1 MPTISN
7 LSAGLKLSSS
17 GNQNALGELV
27 LTSNPIFNTA
37 YASGGTSAPV
47 FANVANATLTAGQ
60 AAVFTVNP
68 GAQAAG
74 TIGVI
79 IAGKAIELFV
89 EYNSLNQFR
98 FNVVASSVTPVANG
112 SPAVASAWYPVGTEH
127 TVGVSYTNAGIVTMV
142 VDGDFASSAY
152 VDPTTMTSSNTGLA
166 IGSYT
171 GSATNSA
178 GGGATFNGF
187 VGQVINFNG
196 PLSPT
201 ELAAITADPNGTAG
215 SLAGTVTPATNGHI
229 ETALSYRG
237 QSAAVPSLQTINGV
251 QTLAKTIGTNYFQEA
266 APPTINASLVAG
278 VNTLTVSTITGWT
291 GANDGVGNVRVGDFV
306 TGTGIPDGN
315 YVVAVPSATS
325 IQLRMPTNAA
335 LTTGGVISV
344 YHPEAIIRSEIASS
358 TSPSVSTTI
367 FNTTSVPTAAQLGL
381 PTNTTLQAGEI
392 ILKLDSI
399 AGVKGGELVAGG
411 GLPGGYIVYAT
422 GILGSTDSVI
432 ITPAGGAAATS
443 AVTSGS
449 QLNFVDPNARD
460 AQSITIQSTNTAAGS
475 VGYVAGDS
483 IQITAASGAGTT
495 VTKTYVVQASD
506 IQSTPALTNAK
517 IASSIVSTNP
527 TIGLYALAQ
536 NTLPNTNQIVMAPTL
551 TTSPSLATSNAALA
565 TTSAANTTFI
575 LPAVVVKSINSA
587 QLNENNVLDAVNF
600 ASVTAGTLAAST
612 FTLTS
617 SAGST
622 VNLANSV
629 GDTLLTPNGAINPGS
644 STYSGSVS
652 STTATPVLKG
662 PIYSELV
669 SYTSGSTPVGVYDL
683 FLNPTFVSGPLRS
696 LGFTLTASSTSP
708 SGKIVSLAPSV
719 VGSLSQSNVSTD
731 QSNVNYQWVSSTA
744 VTDFSKPIAR
754 LTVNNSDA
762 SQTSFASTIG
772 TISINGGY
780 TMDKVTP
787 NLSLVESAVLP
798 NQVYSISG
806 TIYQQYNKGS
816 SQFDT
821 SYSASNSQQVV
832 IPGTDMTFV
841 VKSPSANLNLNLQP
855 ITSPVTVASP
865 NPTIKLDVVDT
876 LVAPGA
882 NTFTYNINVPSNAT
896 NVSFAPGQGVSNV
909 SAVNNGSYWTISGTY
924 GGTVTTT
931 TTTGTPP
938 VTTTTTAPAVLQN
951 TSTPTL
957 GTLTATLNNMMTST
971 NGVVTGGSLTNT
983 SKGVQF
989 SIDTAT
995 LNGTLATSQSLF
1007 FGDAETNSNGQYF
1020 LGNLPLGQLTLNLYN
1035 NSTQAAVNQSKVSLN
1050 DAMSALSI
1058 AAGKGVVTSTTVGAV
1073 GNLGASDFVAADWN
1087 KDGKVT
1093 AADSLAI
1100 LQYFVSYSNLNSAP
1114 LTYSYFP
1121 ASQQGAVGVGKV
1133 GITNSAAPAFSTI
1146 TTNINATNSTTL
1158 GIGGSQQLD
1167 IVGVLQGDVINA

>member
-7 LSAGLKLSSS
+7 LSAGLKLSSN
-17 GNQNALGELV
+17 GNVNTLGQVV
-27 LTSNPIFNTA
+27 LSSNPIFNTA
-37 YASGGTSAPV
+37 YFNGGITAPV
-47 FANVANATLTAGQ
+47 FTNTATGNTTITSGQ

-68 GAQAAG
+68 SAQAAG

-79 IAGKAIELFV
+79 VAGKALELFV

-98 FNVVASSVTPVANG
+98 FNVVAASVAPVANG

-152 VDPTTMTSSNTGLA
+152 VDPTTMVSTTNGGLA
-166 IGSYT
+166 IGSYSGNAT
-171 GSATNSA
+171 GPNL
-178 GGGATFNGF
+178 GGATFNGF
-187 VGQVINFNG
+187 LGQVINFNG

-201 ELAAITADPNGTAG
+201 ELAAITADPNGAAG

-237 QSAAVPSLQTINGV
+237 VGASTTGTVNGV
-251 QTLAKTIGTNYFQEA
+251 ANVVTNTIGNTANNNSFFIEPSSITASATN
-266 APPTINASLVAG
+266 AG
-278 VNTLTVSTITGWT
+278 VNAVTVNSAT
-291 GANDGVGNVRVGDFV
+291 NLRVGDYV
-306 TGTGIPDGN
+306 TGTGIADGN
-315 YVVAVPSATS
+315 SIVNINGSVITLRLPTTSSINAGSALS
-325 IQLRMPTNAA
+325 IF
-335 LTTGGVISV
+335 
-344 YHPEAIIRSEIASS
+344 HPEAVIRTEVTSS
-358 TSPSVSTTI
+358 TSPSSTAPI
-367 FNTTSVPTAAQLGL
+367 FNGSSVPTATQIGFSGT
-381 PTNTTLQAGEI
+381 PTLAAGDI
-392 ILKLDSI
+392 VLKLDSI
-399 AGVKGGELVAGG
+399 AGIKNGDLVSGG
-411 GLPGGYIVYAT
+411 GLPAGYIVYPTT
-422 GILGSTDSVI
+422 GILASTDSVV
-432 ITPAGGAAATS
+432 ITPTSSTIASAAIA
-443 AVTSGS
+443 SGS
-449 QLNFVDPNARD
+449 QINFVDPNARD
-460 AQSITIQSTNTAAGS
+460 AQSITIGSSNSLAGT
-475 VGYVAGDS
+475 VGYAVGDS

-506 IQSTPALTNAK
+506 IQSSPALTNVK
-517 IASSIVSTNP
+517 IASSIVAANP
-527 TIGLYALAQ
+527 TIGLYAVAQ
-536 NTLPNTNQIVMAPTL
+536 NTGIYSNQIVLAPTL
-551 TTSPSLATSNAALA
+551 NPSNAALA
-565 TTSAANTTFI
+565 TTSAAPTTFI
-575 LPAVVVKSINSA
+575 LPPVVVKSINTA
-587 QLNENNVLDAVNF
+587 QLNENNVLDAMSF
-600 ASVTAGTLAAST
+600 ASIPAGTLASST

-617 SAGST
+617 SAGAT
-622 VNLANSV
+622 IDLANTV
-629 GDTLLTPNGAINPGS
+629 GANLLSSNGAINPGS
-644 STYSGSVS
+644 STYTGTVS
-652 STTATPVLKG
+652 STTAAPVLKG
-662 PIYSELV
+662 PIYAEMV
-669 SYTSGSTPVGVYDL
+669 SYASTGGTGGAPVGIYDL
-683 FLNPTFVSGPLRS
+683 FLNPTMVSGPLRS

-708 SGKIVSLAPSV
+708 SGKVISLAPSV
-719 VGSLSQSNVSTD
+719 VGSLSQSNVSSD
-731 QSNVNYQWVSSTA
+731 GSNVNYQWVSSTA

-762 SQTSFASTIG
+762 SQASFASTIG

-787 NLSLVESAVLP
+787 NLTLVESAVLP
-798 NQVYSISG
+798 NQVYAISG
-806 TIYQQYNKGS
+806 NVYQQYNKGS

-821 SYSASNSQQVV
+821 SYSATNAQQVV
-832 IPGTDMTFV
+832 IPGTDMTFT

-855 ITSPVTVASP
+855 VSSPVTVASP
-865 NPTIKLDVVDT
+865 NPTVKLDVVDT

-882 NTFTYNINVPSNAT
+882 NTFSYNINVPSNAT

-971 NGVVTGGSLTNT
+971 NGVVTGGSLTNP

-995 LNGTLATSQSLF
+995 LNGTVATAQSLY

-1020 LGNLPLGQLTLNLYN
+1020 LANLPLGQMTLNVYN
-1035 NSTQAAVNQSKVSLN
+1035 NTTQAAINQGKVSLN

-1058 AAGKGVVTSTTVGAV
+1058 AAGKGVVTSTSVGAV
-1073 GNLGASDFVAADWN
+1073 GNLGVSDFVAADWN

-1121 ASQQGAVGVGKV
+1121 ASQQGSVGVGKI

-1146 TTNINATNSTTL
+1146 TTNINASNSNTL
-1158 GIGGSQQLD
+1158 GIGGTQSLD

>member
-1 MPTISN
+1 
-7 LSAGLKLSSS
+7 
-17 GNQNALGELV
+17 
-27 LTSNPIFNTA
+27 
-37 YASGGTSAPV
+37 
-47 FANVANATLTAGQ
+47 
-60 AAVFTVNP
+60 
-68 GAQAAG
+68 
-74 TIGVI
+74 
-79 IAGKAIELFV
+79 
-89 EYNSLNQFR
+89 
-98 FNVVASSVTPVANG
+98 
-112 SPAVASAWYPVGTEH
+112 
-127 TVGVSYTNAGIVTMV
+127 
-142 VDGDFASSAY
+142 
-152 VDPTTMTSSNTGLA
+152 
-166 IGSYT
+166 
-171 GSATNSA
+171 
-178 GGGATFNGF
+178 
-187 VGQVINFNG
+187 
-196 PLSPT
+196 
-201 ELAAITADPNGTAG
+201 
-215 SLAGTVTPATNGHI
+215 
-229 ETALSYRG
+229 
-237 QSAAVPSLQTINGV
+237 
-251 QTLAKTIGTNYFQEA
+251 
-266 APPTINASLVAG
+266 
-278 VNTLTVSTITGWT
+278 
-291 GANDGVGNVRVGDFV
+291 
-306 TGTGIPDGN
+306 
-315 YVVAVPSATS
+315 
-325 IQLRMPTNAA
+325 
-335 LTTGGVISV
+335 
-344 YHPEAIIRSEIASS
+344 
-358 TSPSVSTTI
+358 
-367 FNTTSVPTAAQLGL
+367 
-381 PTNTTLQAGEI
+381 
-392 ILKLDSI
+392 
-399 AGVKGGELVAGG
+399 
-411 GLPGGYIVYAT
+411 
-422 GILGSTDSVI
+422 
-432 ITPAGGAAATS
+432 
-443 AVTSGS
+443 
-449 QLNFVDPNARD
+449 
-460 AQSITIQSTNTAAGS
+460 
-475 VGYVAGDS
+475 
-483 IQITAASGAGTT
+483 
-495 VTKTYVVQASD
+495 
-506 IQSTPALTNAK
+506 
-517 IASSIVSTNP
+517 
-527 TIGLYALAQ
+527 
-536 NTLPNTNQIVMAPTL
+536 
-551 TTSPSLATSNAALA
+551 
-565 TTSAANTTFI
+565 
-575 LPAVVVKSINSA
+575 
-587 QLNENNVLDAVNF
+587 
-600 ASVTAGTLAAST
+600 
-612 FTLTS
+612 
-617 SAGST
+617 
-622 VNLANSV
+622 
-629 GDTLLTPNGAINPGS
+629 
-644 STYSGSVS
+644 
-652 STTATPVLKG
+652 
-662 PIYSELV
+662 
-669 SYTSGSTPVGVYDL
+669 
-683 FLNPTFVSGPLRS
+683 
-696 LGFTLTASSTSP
+696 
-708 SGKIVSLAPSV
+708 
-719 VGSLSQSNVSTD
+719 
-731 QSNVNYQWVSSTA
+731 
-744 VTDFSKPIAR
+744 
-754 LTVNNSDA
+754 
-762 SQTSFASTIG
+762 
-772 TISINGGY
+772 
-780 TMDKVTP
+780 MDKVTP
-787 NLSLVESAVLP
+787 TLSLVESAVLP

-1035 NSTQAAVNQSKVSLN
+1035 NSTQAAVNQGKVSLN